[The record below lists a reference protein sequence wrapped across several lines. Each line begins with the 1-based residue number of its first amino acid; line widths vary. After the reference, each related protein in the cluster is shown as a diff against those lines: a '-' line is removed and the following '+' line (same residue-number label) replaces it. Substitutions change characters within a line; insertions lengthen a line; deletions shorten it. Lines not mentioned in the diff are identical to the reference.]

1 MATIA
6 PRQGGRGRIKSLDEI
21 LATAEKKSL
30 KRSLGAFQLTLLG
43 IGAVIGTGIFV
54 LTATAAQKAGPGMMV
69 SFIVAGIVCAL
80 AALCYSELASMV
92 PVAGSAYTYSYAVM
106 GEMVAWLVGWALILE
121 YALGASAVAVGWSG
135 FISGLLDS
143 VGVHIPHAL
152 KVGPPIQWGFLQG
165 GEVGGLI
172 NLPAVLVVVLRHRP
186 AGHRHQGK
194 RDVQRRAGGGQ
205 GHRPDAVPH
214 HHPADDQRP
223 CRQLP
228 AVRAARLGQSAELV
242 GHRHPRRRGVDL
254 LRLCRLR
261 RGLDRGRG
269 NQEPAAQ
276 RADRPDRQPA
286 DLHGLLPARRGRR
299 GRRLRRAAADATRQ
313 PAWRS
318 RKARPSSTPP
328 RRARRRTRR
337 LVCSKEALAHILR
350 EVSNPLFGNLV
361 GLAAAIALPSVVL
374 LMMFGQTR
382 IFFVMARDG
391 LLPERLSTVHPRFRT
406 PYIVTIVTGVF
417 VAIAAAFLP
426 VGTLADY
433 SNSGTLFAFAV
444 VSLGG
449 DGPAQKDPGRTRPF
463 RTPALFVVAP
473 LAIVGCLLLFV
484 NLNMESKLLFVS
496 WTVIGLV
503 IYFLYGYATAMS
515 AAASPRCRNSRPTRR
530 ARSVSRRCPAPRS
543 AAGATAARRA
553 SRRQAP

>member
-1 MATIA
+1 MATAA
-6 PRQGGRGRIKSLDEI
+6 PRAGGRGRVKSMDEI
-21 LATAEKKSL
+21 LATAEKKAL

-69 SFIVAGIVCAL
+69 SFIVAGAVCAV

-172 NLPAVLVVVLRHRP
+172 NLPAVIVVAFVTTLLVIGTKESATFNAVLVVIKITALTLFLIITLPMVS
-186 AGHRHQGK
+186 GHAENFHPFAPRGWGNPLSSSGTGILGAAASIFFAY
-194 RDVQRRAGGGQ
+194 VGF
-205 GHRPDAVPH
+205 DAVSTAAEETKNPQRNVPIGLIGSLLICTVFYLLVAAGVVGAYGAQPLID
-214 HHPADDQRP
+214 PATGLAFKEGSP
-223 CRQLP
+223 
-228 AVRAARLGQSAELV
+228 ELY
-242 GHRHPRRRGVDL
+242 
-254 LRLCRLR
+254 
-261 RGLDRGRG
+261 
-269 NQEPAAQ
+269 
-276 RADRPDRQPA
+276 
-286 DLHGLLPARRGRR
+286 
-299 GRRLRRAAADATRQ
+299 AAAAC
-313 PAWRS
+313 
-318 RKARPSSTPP
+318 KAAHAPT
-328 RRARRRTRR
+328 
-337 LVCSKEALAHILR
+337 VCSKEALAYILR
-350 EVSNPLFGNLV
+350 QVSSPLAGNLV

-374 LMMFGQTR
+374 LMMYGQTR

-391 LLPERLSTVHPRFRT
+391 LLPERLSTVHEKFRT
-406 PYIVTIVTGVF
+406 PYIVTIVTGIF

-433 SNSGTLFAFAV
+433 SNAGTLFAFAA
-444 VSLGG
+444 VSLGVMILRK
-449 DGPAQKDPGRTRPF
+449 KDPNRPRPF
-463 RTPALFVVAP
+463 RTPAIFIVAP
-473 LAIVGCLLLFV
+473 LSIAGCLLLFV
-484 NLNMESKLLFVS
+484 NLNMESKLLFLT

-503 IYFLYGYATAMS
+503 FYFLYGYRHSHVARGVTEVPEL
-515 AAASPRCRNSRPTRR
+515 SPEAPGSIGVAPLPH
-530 ARSVSRRCPAPRS
+530 APVPPADRE
-543 AAGATAARRA
+543 
-553 SRRQAP
+553 